1 MPRSSHPKYLKLLDK
16 VDPFPSFLLEMAHD
30 EVHMRL
36 IHMFAALCLLTSVG
50 VTIVHAAEPSQSG
63 PPVVIPVATDGVQRA
78 TVTLDSYS
86 YSPDHLIVEAGK
98 PVELTLTS
106 VTTIIPHNFIIKD
119 PAGRLSVEQ
128 DVSAGKTVTI
138 TFTPTQPGIFPIY
151 CDKRLWPFPSHR
163 DKGMEGKLE
172 VR

>member
-1 MPRSSHPKYLKLLDK
+1 MLNML
-16 VDPFPSFLLEMAHD
+16 AT
-30 EVHMRL
+30 
-36 IHMFAALCLLTSVG
+36 IWLLTSIG
-50 VTIVHAAEPSQSG
+50 VTNVDAVEPSQSG
-63 PPVVIPVATDGVQRA
+63 PPVVIPVAADGVQRA

-86 YSPDHLIVEAGK
+86 YTPNHLIVEAGK

-106 VTTIIPHNFIIKD
+106 MTTIIPHNFIIKD
-119 PAGRLSVEQ
+119 PAGSLSVEQ

-138 TFTPTQPGIFPIY
+138 TFTPTQTGTFPIY
-151 CDKRLWPFPSHR
+151 CDKRLWPLPSHR

>member
-1 MPRSSHPKYLKLLDK
+1 
-16 VDPFPSFLLEMAHD
+16 
-30 EVHMRL
+30 MRL
-36 IHMFAALCLLTSVG
+36 IHMLATVWLLTSVG
-50 VTIVHAAEPSQSG
+50 ITIVHAAEPSQPG
-63 PPVVIPVATDGVQRA
+63 HPMMVPVAADGVQRA

-86 YSPDHLIVEAGK
+86 YTPNHLIVEAGK
-98 PVELTLTS
+98 PVVLTLTS

-119 PAGRLSVEQ
+119 PAGNLSVEQ

-138 TFTPTQPGIFPIY
+138 TFTPPQPGLFPIY
-151 CDKRLWPFPSHR
+151 CDKRLWPLPSHR

>member
-1 MPRSSHPKYLKLLDK
+1 MQK
-16 VDPFPSFLLEMAHD
+16 
-30 EVHMRL
+30 VHMRL
-36 IHMFAALCLLTSVG
+36 FHMLAMVGLLTSVG
-50 VTIVHAAEPSQSG
+50 MPIVHAAEPSQSS
-63 PPVVIPVATDGVQRA
+63 PPVVIPVASDGVQRA

-86 YSPDHLIVEAGK
+86 YTPNHLIVEAGK

-119 PAGRLSVEQ
+119 PAGSLSVEQ

-138 TFTPTQPGIFPIY
+138 MFTPTQPGTFPIY
-151 CDKRLWPFPSHR
+151 CDKRLWPLPSHR

>member
-1 MPRSSHPKYLKLLDK
+1 
-16 VDPFPSFLLEMAHD
+16 
-30 EVHMRL
+30 MRL
-36 IHMFAALCLLTSVG
+36 LYMLATVGLLTSVG
-50 VTIVHAAEPSQSG
+50 VTIVDAVEPSQSG
-63 PPVVIPVATDGVQRA
+63 PPMVIPVAEDGVQRA
-78 TVTLDSYS
+78 TVTIDSYS
-86 YSPDHLIVEAGK
+86 YSPNHLIVDAGK

-119 PAGRLSVEQ
+119 PAGSLSVEQ

-138 TFTPTQPGIFPIY
+138 TFTPTQPGTFPIY
-151 CDKRLWPFPSHR
+151 CDKRLWPLPSHR

>member
-1 MPRSSHPKYLKLLDK
+1 MQLLYMLAT
-16 VDPFPSFLLEMAHD
+16 VG
-30 EVHMRL
+30 
-36 IHMFAALCLLTSVG
+36 LLTSVV
-50 VTIVHAAEPSQSG
+50 VTIAVAAEPSQPG
-63 PPVVIPVATDGVQRA
+63 PPMVVPVAEDGVQRA

-86 YSPDHLIVEAGK
+86 YTPNHLIVEAGK

-119 PAGRLSVEQ
+119 PAGSLSVGQ

-138 TFTPTQPGIFPIY
+138 KFTPTQPGTFPIY
-151 CDKRLWPFPSHR
+151 CDKRLWPLPSHR

>member
-1 MPRSSHPKYLKLLDK
+1 MRWLNM
-16 VDPFPSFLLEMAHD
+16 MAT
-30 EVHMRL
+30 VW
-36 IHMFAALCLLTSVG
+36 LLTSVC
-50 VTIVHAAEPSQSG
+50 VTNVHAADPSQSD
-63 PPVVIPVATDGVQRA
+63 PPMLIPLAADGVQRA
-78 TVTLDSYS
+78 TITLDSYS
-86 YSPDHLIVEAGK
+86 YSPNHVIVEAGK

-106 VTTIIPHNFIIKD
+106 VTTMIPHNFIIK
-119 PAGRLSVEQ
+119 AAIGNLFVEQ

-138 TFTPTQPGIFPIY
+138 IFTPTQPGTFPIY

>member
-1 MPRSSHPKYLKLLDK
+1 M
-16 VDPFPSFLLEMAHD
+16 MARRWTS
-30 EVHMRL
+30 VLGPLWL
-36 IHMFAALCLLTSVG
+36 IASVG
-50 VTIVHAAEPSQSG
+50 VVNAADLAPPSPSVTV
-63 PPVVIPVATDGVQRA
+63 PMSADGVHRA
-78 TVTLDSYS
+78 TITLDSYS
-86 YSPDHLIVEAGK
+86 YTPNHLIVEAGK

-119 PAGRLSVEQ
+119 PAGSLSVEQ

-138 TFTPTQPGIFPIY
+138 KFTPAQPGTFPIY
-151 CDKRLWPFPSHR
+151 CDKRLWPLPSHR

>member
-1 MPRSSHPKYLKLLDK
+1 MQK
-16 VDPFPSFLLEMAHD
+16 VPVQWRYMVAT
-30 EVHMRL
+30 VG
-36 IHMFAALCLLTSVG
+36 LLTSVG
-50 VTIVHAAEPSQSG
+50 VTLVDAAEPSQSG
-63 PPVVIPVATDGVQRA
+63 PPMVIPVAADGIQR
-78 TVTLDSYS
+78 TIVTLDSYS
-86 YSPDHLIVEAGK
+86 YSPNHMIVEAGK

-119 PAGRLSVEQ
+119 PTGSLSIEQ

-138 TFTPTQPGIFPIY
+138 TFTPTQPGTFPIY
-151 CDKRLWPFPSHR
+151 CDKRLWPLPSHR

>member
-1 MPRSSHPKYLKLLDK
+1 MPKLPMGL
-16 VDPFPSFLLEMAHD
+16 F
-30 EVHMRL
+30 HML
-36 IHMFAALCLLTSVG
+36 ATVGLLTSVG
-50 VTIVHAAEPSQSG
+50 VTIVHAAEPSYPG
-63 PPVVIPVATDGVQRA
+63 PPAMIPAAADGVQRA
-78 TVTLDSYS
+78 TITLDSYS
-86 YSPDHLIVEAGK
+86 YTPNHLIVEAGK

-119 PAGRLSVEQ
+119 PAGSLSVEQ

-138 TFTPTQPGIFPIY
+138 KFTPTQPGTFPIY
-151 CDKRLWPFPSHR
+151 CDKRLWPLPSHR

>member
-1 MPRSSHPKYLKLLDK
+1 
-16 VDPFPSFLLEMAHD
+16 
-30 EVHMRL
+30 MRL
-36 IHMFAALCLLTSVG
+36 LYMLAIVGLLTSVG

-63 PPVVIPVATDGVQRA
+63 SPMVVPVAADGVQRA

-86 YSPDHLIVEAGK
+86 YTPNHLIVEAGK

-119 PAGRLSVEQ
+119 PAGSLSVEH

-138 TFTPTQPGIFPIY
+138 TFTPTQSGTFPIY
-151 CDKRLWPFPSHR
+151 CDKRLWPLPSHR

>member
-1 MPRSSHPKYLKLLDK
+1 
-16 VDPFPSFLLEMAHD
+16 
-30 EVHMRL
+30 MRL
-36 IHMFAALCLLTSVG
+36 LHILATVGLLTSVG
-50 VTIVHAAEPSQSG
+50 VTIVDSAEPSQSG
-63 PPVVIPVATDGVQRA
+63 PPLMVSVAADGVQRA

-86 YSPDHLIVEAGK
+86 YTPNHLIVEAGK

-106 VTTIIPHNFIIKD
+106 VTTLIPHNFIIKD

-151 CDKRLWPFPSHR
+151 CDKRLWPLPSHR
-163 DKGMEGKLE
+163 DKGMEGTLE